1 MTELY
6 LVRHGETDWNAARRI
21 QGRTDIPLND
31 AGREQARQA
40 AELLA
45 RRSWD
50 AVYASPLSR
59 AHETASIIAQRVGV
73 GDVTDVDELV
83 ERDYGEAE
91 GMSFEQI
98 EALYPEGVRAPGQE
112 TREQVASRVVPAL
125 LALAERHPGERLV
138 VVSHGGAIRSV
149 LQTADPGTQHPRITN
164 ASVHSFRV
172 EDGELRLIAF
182 DDPIEEESILP
193 ECADL
198 DEQNAVEAADDDD
211 TLQPAGV

>member
-31 AGREQARQA
+31 AGRAQARRA

-45 RRSWD
+45 RREWHG
-50 AVYASPLSR
+50 VYASPLDR
-59 AHETASIIAQRVGV
+59 AHETASIIAERLGL
-73 GDVTDVDELV
+73 GEVTDVDALV

-91 GMSFEQI
+91 GMGFDEI

-112 TREQVASRVVPAL
+112 TREEVASRVVPAL
-125 LALAERHPGERLV
+125 LELAERHPGERLV
-138 VVSHGGAIRSV
+138 IVSHGGAIRSV
-149 LQTADPGTQHPRITN
+149 LQTAEPGTQHPRITN

-172 EDGELRLIAF
+172 EDGALRLIAF
-182 DDPIEEESILP
+182 DDPIEEESLLP
-193 ECADL
+193 GSSDL
-198 DEQNAVEAADDDD
+198 DAQNAVEAAEDD
-211 TLQPAGV
+211 A

>member
-31 AGREQARQA
+31 AGRAQARQA

-45 RRSWD
+45 RRRWD
-50 AVYASPLSR
+50 AVYSSPLSR
-59 AHETASIIAQRVGV
+59 AHETASIIAERLGI
-73 GDVTDVDELV
+73 DEVTDVAELV
-83 ERDYGEAE
+83 ERDYGDAE

-112 TREQVASRVVPAL
+112 TRAEVAARVVPAL
-125 LALAERHPGERLV
+125 LALAERHPGERIL

-149 LQTADPGTQHPRITN
+149 LQTAEPETQHPRITN

-172 EDGELRLIAF
+172 EDGALRLIAF

-193 ECADL
+193 ECEDIDA
-198 DEQNAVEAADDDD
+198 QNAVEAAEDGEP
-211 TLQPAGV
+211 LQAVDA